1 VLIIGV
7 YNVTKKSYQEV
18 TNGVTQDASKHGG
31 AAVAGD
37 LMVFPPL
44 AQGYIG
50 LLDISGDISAW
61 VYETFDITTFGI
73 ARSSK
78 FLDAAAVGNK
88 VINHP
93 QQPSATQWSL
103 HPTRPH
109 LCGQSQWDREEALWF
124 FGELG
129 DSCDDLCEFKGYA
142 GCDEVET
149 AKLTTRPR
157 ISRLMMM
164 GLNSSCSSH
173 SDSGTSNSPAY
184 NPSTGQCHRISG
196 QASCANTVA
205 ATLQPIAAGHWGNR
219 RQLQQHV
226 HEQRPLPV
234 RRVQD
239 GGDLQEREGQ
249 ACVRQPELHVQWS
262 QPVEQRPC
270 IPAQQQPVLLL
281 EQHELAELRKQP
293 TRRCA
298 APVLLPSVTPKR
310 SRPATSVQASTPVG

>member
-1 VLIIGV
+1 MRPSKKSPSVPSPGMELYFAERWSQSRSSSSSCQTVLIIGV

-109 LCGQSQWDREEALWF
+109 LCGQSQWDREEVLRTHTVVHSSSELCMTMALF
-124 FGELG
+124 
-129 DSCDDLCEFKGYA
+129 
-142 GCDEVET
+142 
-149 AKLTTRPR
+149 
-157 ISRLMMM
+157 
-164 GLNSSCSSH
+164 CSGSVVFRR
-173 SDSGTSNSPAY
+173 A
-184 NPSTGQCHRISG
+184 
-196 QASCANTVA
+196 
-205 ATLQPIAAGHWGNR
+205 W
-219 RQLQQHV
+219 RQL
-226 HEQRPLPV
+226 RRPV
-234 RRVQD
+234 RIQGVCRLRR
-239 GGDLQEREGQ
+239 GGDCQ
-249 ACVRQPELHVQWS
+249 AYD
-262 QPVEQRPC
+262 
-270 IPAQQQPVLLL
+270 PAENLAVDDDGL
-281 EQHELAELRKQP
+281 EQFLQ
-293 TRRCA
+293 
-298 APVLLPSVTPKR
+298 LP
-310 SRPATSVQASTPVG
+310 